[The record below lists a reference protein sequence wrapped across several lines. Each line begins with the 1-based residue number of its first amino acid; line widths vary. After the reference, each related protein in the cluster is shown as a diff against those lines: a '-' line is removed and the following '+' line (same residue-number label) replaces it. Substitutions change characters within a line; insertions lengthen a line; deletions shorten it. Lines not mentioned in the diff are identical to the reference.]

1 MVKRRRLETDRV
13 FRALADSTRREILF
27 RVARTDCTV
36 AELAQPF
43 DLSAPA
49 ISRHLKVLEG
59 AGLLRRIRQGK
70 HHHFHLEPQ
79 PLADV
84 RTTLEQLTAFWLRR
98 LDELEGFLDA
108 ERAAANRRAS

>member
-27 RVARTDCTV
+27 RVARSDCTV
-36 AELAQPF
+36 AELAEPF

-49 ISRHLKVLEG
+49 ISRHLKVLES

-70 HHHFHLEPQ
+70 HHHFHLQPQ
-79 PLADV
+79 PLTDA
-84 RTTLEQLTAFWLRR
+84 RTTLERLAAFWLQR
-98 LDELEGFLDA
+98 LDELEDYLDA
-108 ERAAANRRAS
+108 EQAAAPHPAP